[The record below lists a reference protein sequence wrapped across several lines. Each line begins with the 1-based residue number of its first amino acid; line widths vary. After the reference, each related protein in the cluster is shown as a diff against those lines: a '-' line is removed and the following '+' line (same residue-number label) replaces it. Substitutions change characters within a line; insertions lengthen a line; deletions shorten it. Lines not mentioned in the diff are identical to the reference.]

1 MRVKAMAIALAL
13 ALALALAPCI
23 AAHAAGSDAGDV
35 TAVVKEYLADMNQG
49 AADRF
54 IRLCAPQTIILDDFP
69 PHTWQGPTACM
80 DWLTAFAAFDTKARI
95 TPRAVTIGKPWR
107 VSVNG
112 DNAYVVVPATY
123 KYMEGTKPVTE
134 ANSVWTLALR
144 KGADG
149 WRITGWAWGQ
159 R

>member
-1 MRVKAMAIALAL
+1 MRITIFAVAVTMAFTS
-13 ALALALAPCI
+13 CI
-23 AAHAAGSDAGDV
+23 AARAAQPDDADV
-35 TAVVKEYLADMNQG
+35 IKVVNEYLADMNQG
-49 AADRF
+49 AADTF
-54 IRLCAPQTIILDDFP
+54 VRLCSPQTIIIDDFP

-80 DWLTAFAAFDTKARI
+80 DWLTAFAAYDAKAGI

-112 DNAYVVVPATY
+112 ENAYVVVPATY
-123 KYMEGTKPVTE
+123 TYTKGKKKVTE

-144 KGADG
+144 KGPDG
-149 WRITGWAWGQ
+149 WRIAGWAWGQ

>member
-1 MRVKAMAIALAL
+1 MRVTALAIAMALAFT
-13 ALALALAPCI
+13 PCV
-23 AAHAAGSDAGDV
+23 AARSAASDANEV
-35 TAVVKEYLADMNQG
+35 MTVVKEYLADMNQG
-49 AADRF
+49 ASDKF
-54 IRLCAPQTIILDDFP
+54 VRLCSPQTIILDDFP

-80 DWLTAFAAFDTKARI
+80 DWLNAFVAFDTQAGI

-107 VSVNG
+107 VSVTG

-123 KYMEGTKPVTE
+123 KYVEGEKLITE
-134 ANSVWTLALR
+134 GNSVWTLALR
-144 KGADG
+144 KGPDG